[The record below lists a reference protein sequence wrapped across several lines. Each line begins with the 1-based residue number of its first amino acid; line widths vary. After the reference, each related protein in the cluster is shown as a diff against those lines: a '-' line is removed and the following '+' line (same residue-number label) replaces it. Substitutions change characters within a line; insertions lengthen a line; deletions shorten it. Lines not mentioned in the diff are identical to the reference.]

1 MCALELAVTSRYGVA
16 ILDAILKYADIRIAF
31 LAYAS
36 NDEIGLG
43 NKPKTGE
50 LVASVPII
58 SGDGINHFLHLE
70 LPPYFCICLFSAG
83 RKTHGLQEK
92 SGIFVIE
99 KGASTGKRKSLRV
112 SRLKTKKSRN
122 GITEF
127 DSFFFV

>member
-1 MCALELAVTSRYGVA
+1 MCALELSVTTRYGVA

-31 LAYAS
+31 LAYAG

-43 NKPKTGE
+43 DKPKTGE
-50 LVASVPII
+50 LVASIPIV
-58 SGDGINHFLHLE
+58 SGDGINYFLHLE
-70 LPPYFCICLFSAG
+70 LPPIIYFCLSAG

-92 SGIFVIE
+92 SGIFLIE

-127 DSFFFV
+127 DFFFFV